1 MVAGSRSR
9 KVLGSWKEI
18 AAYLGK
24 GVRTVQRWENDLGLP
39 VRRPNGAAKGVVY
52 AATDDLERWLA
63 QRWGKRAASL
73 KENGLLTEAMR
84 ASRELRHANQ
94 LLVDEL
100 VRNLEA
106 LKEQCETL
114 AEATQEANQTRKKL
128 LSRRGADGS
137 ETRSKRS

>member
-1 MVAGSRSR
+1 MEAGNRNR
-9 KVLGSWKEI
+9 RVLGSWKEI

-52 AATDDLERWLA
+52 ASTDDLERWLA

-73 KENGLLTEAMR
+73 KEDGLLTEAMK

-94 LLVDEL
+94 QLVHEL
-100 VRNLEA
+100 RFNLES
-106 LKEQCETL
+106 LRTQCEAL
-114 AEATQEANQTRKKL
+114 AAATSEASQTRKL
-128 LSRRGADGS
+128 LEQSKERSR
-137 ETRSKRS
+137 TRSKKR